1 MAKASFPR
9 SGSLQFW
16 PRKRAR
22 KEIPSVNWE
31 AVYHS
36 HSHPSLQTPPEHL
49 LGFLCYKAGMKS
61 AFVKDSTPHSLSKDK
76 KIIVPATILE
86 APPMKILAV
95 RFYKKNIVATSVMNQ
110 ADKELKRVLKL
121 TKKTAS
127 LDAVNVSDYDDVR
140 VLVYS
145 LARLTSVKKTPDI
158 AEIAL
163 GGDIQKKFAF
173 VKEFWNKEIHI
184 SDVFKPNM
192 LADVRGITS
201 GRGLSGP
208 VKRYGIGLKTHK
220 TEKGVRR
227 PGSLGPWHPA
237 RVTFRTSQAGQLG
250 MFSRVIYNQ
259 KILLIGKTHEYDI
272 NPPGGFPHYGK
283 IKNDYLIIRGS
294 VQGPDKRQLL
304 VTYPLR
310 PTKKAMKKNFEFLG
324 LR

>member
-22 KEIPSVNWE
+22 KDIPSVNWE

-36 HSHPSLQTPPEHL
+36 HSHPTLHTPPEHL
-49 LGFLCYKAGMKS
+49 FGFLCYKVGMKS

-76 KIIVPATILE
+76 KIVVPATILE

-121 TKKTAS
+121 PKKTAS
-127 LDAVNVSDYDDVR
+127 LDAVHISDYDDVR
-140 VLVYS
+140 VIVYS
-145 LARLTSVKKTPDI
+145 LVRLTSVKKTPDI

-163 GGDIQKKFAF
+163 AGDVQKKFDF

-192 LADVRGITS
+192 LADVRGLTS
-201 GRGLSGP
+201 GRGFSGP

-259 KILLIGKTHEYDI
+259 KILALGKISESDI
-272 NPPGGFPHYGK
+272 NPSGGFPHYGK
-283 IKNDYLIIRGS
+283 IRNDYLIIRGS

-310 PTKKAMKKNFEFLG
+310 PTKKAKKKNFEFLG